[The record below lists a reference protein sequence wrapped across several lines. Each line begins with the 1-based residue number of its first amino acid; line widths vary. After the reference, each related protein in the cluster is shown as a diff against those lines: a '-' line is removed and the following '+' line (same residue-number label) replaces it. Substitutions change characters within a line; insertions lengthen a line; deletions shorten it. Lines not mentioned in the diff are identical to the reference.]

1 MELCVGR
8 SLAVHSFGKTEIG
21 WSSVSRIMIDE
32 VFRAQFYVIE
42 ELVFGKTEIGWSS
55 VSRIMIDEVF
65 RAQFYVI
72 GALFSLGKLQRVNN
86 ESLFDDTNF
95 VT

>member
-21 WSSVSRIMIDE
+21 WSSVSRIMIN
-32 VFRAQFYVIE
+32 
-42 ELVFGKTEIGWSS
+42 
-55 VSRIMIDEVF
+55 EVF

>member
-8 SLAVHSFGKTEIG
+8 SLAVHSFGE
-21 WSSVSRIMIDE
+21 
-32 VFRAQFYVIE
+32 
-42 ELVFGKTEIGWSS
+42 TEIGWSS

-72 GALFSLGKLQRVNN
+72 GALFLLGNYN
-86 ESLFDDTNF
+86 E
-95 VT
+95 